1 MTTKK
6 SQPQPWATDAEHHLS
21 FMTMLNSENRPDFTF
36 SAGIGNIS
44 KAIRHVQTQVKSVH
58 KGSEVNAGRIRYSYA
73 TYEDCVEAILPHLES
88 ANLSFVQPPGDG
100 CVNMMVMHDS
110 GEFIHA
116 RYFYKAEGAGS
127 KADGSALSYAKRYVL
142 LAMFGIP
149 TTDEDDD
156 AQAADGFPGLPKSG
170 KRGTPASK
178 SKEIGQLISK
188 AKKLDDLRL
197 LQKQIMLEPAAMARK
212 LKGQYKAKKIEL
224 YTHSVSLLDPW
235 FQHILSKRPDEG
247 LANVADTLSEEGYER
262 LCDLYKYCTSDHPD
276 GNQKATDVA
285 LTIASLVS
293 KSTRET
299 LEANNVNVPES
310 ISELWDCAFG
320 PGAAPNPR
328 SSKGSANA

>member
-1 MTTKK
+1 
-6 SQPQPWATDAEHHLS
+6 
-21 FMTMLNSENRPDFTF
+21 
-36 SAGIGNIS
+36 
-44 KAIRHVQTQVKSVH
+44 
-58 KGSEVNAGRIRYSYA
+58 
-73 TYEDCVEAILPHLES
+73 
-88 ANLSFVQPPGDG
+88 
-100 CVNMMVMHDS
+100 
-110 GEFIHA
+110 
-116 RYFYKAEGAGS
+116 
-127 KADGSALSYAKRYVL
+127 
-142 LAMFGIP
+142 
-149 TTDEDDD
+149 
-156 AQAADGFPGLPKSG
+156 
-170 KRGTPASK
+170 
-178 SKEIGQLISK
+178 
-188 AKKLDDLRL
+188 
-197 LQKQIMLEPAAMARK
+197 
-212 LKGQYKAKKIEL
+212 KGQYKAKKIEL